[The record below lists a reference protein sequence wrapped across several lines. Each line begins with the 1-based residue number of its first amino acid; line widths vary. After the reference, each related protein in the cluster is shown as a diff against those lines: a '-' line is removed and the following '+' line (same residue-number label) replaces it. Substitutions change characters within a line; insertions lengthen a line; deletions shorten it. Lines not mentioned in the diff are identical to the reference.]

1 MPTIDTAA
9 VTATS
14 FAALWVGHQIG
25 EHAVQRRADVQ
36 TKATPDDWRLA
47 NGAHPWAGWL
57 SCLRHTATTTA
68 TQAATLALTAL
79 VSPLTWLGVASALTI
94 SASAHAVIDR
104 QCLVRIIIQ
113 AKHAHDWPDGPGF
126 VAQALHHGVLLAAAV
141 LCATVHTTAELTAEM
156 ATTAALLA
164 GSCWLERTR
173 ALSAARRIGHP
184 SRL

>member
-14 FAALWVGHQIG
+14 FAALWVGHQLG
-25 EHAVQRRADVQ
+25 EHAVQRRADAQ

-47 NGAHPWAGWL
+47 NGARPWAGWL
-57 SCLRHTATTTA
+57 ACLRHIATATA

-79 VSPLTWLGVASALTI
+79 VAPLTWWGVASALAI

-113 AKHAHDWPDGPGF
+113 AKHAHD
-126 VAQALHHGVLLAAAV
+126 
-141 LCATVHTTAELTAEM
+141 
-156 ATTAALLA
+156 
-164 GSCWLERTR
+164 
-173 ALSAARRIGHP
+173 
-184 SRL
+184 